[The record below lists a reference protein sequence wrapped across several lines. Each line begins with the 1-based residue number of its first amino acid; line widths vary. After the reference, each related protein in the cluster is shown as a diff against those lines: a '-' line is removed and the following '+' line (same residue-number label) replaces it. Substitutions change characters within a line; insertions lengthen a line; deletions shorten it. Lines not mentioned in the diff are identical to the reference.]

1 MSNMGSPWSAEGGSW
16 QKVGSS
22 NQSFLA
28 FCQNHL
34 LALGNGFLYEIHSE
48 IGSFKVVSKTQY
60 LEENIVNPVDG
71 EASPV
76 ASPVAF
82 HLRDLH
88 AVARVALEVIKIR
101 AIFAQ
106 STS

>member
-1 MSNMGSPWSAEGGSW
+1 M
-16 QKVGSS
+16 
-22 NQSFLA
+22 
-28 FCQNHL
+28 
-34 LALGNGFLYEIHSE
+34 
-48 IGSFKVVSKTQY
+48 VSITQY

-101 AIFAQ
+101 AIFLMKK
-106 STS
+106 T

>member
-1 MSNMGSPWSAEGGSW
+1 MAFFVKSIQRFFSGS
-16 QKVGSS
+16 
-22 NQSFLA
+22 
-28 FCQNHL
+28 
-34 LALGNGFLYEIHSE
+34 I
-48 IGSFKVVSKTQY
+48 TQY

-88 AVARVALEVIKIR
+88 AVAIVALEVIKIR
-101 AIFAQ
+101 GIFAQ